1 MQQTVVRTT
10 FPYPLIWDR
19 GELEI
24 SVEDKPFQV
33 IFERRYHEAPDKRPP
48 TGSILSAP
56 DHELPYDRLGRV
68 AYTHVEIYF
77 PMYVENDLTDREEL
91 WNWVHA
97 IINRLLSVYR
107 YSMEEFYID
116 TVPRN
121 ELNIRAITTIN
132 EHGKLS
138 DRETL
143 IGFQAASSSRWLK
156 SARTRP
162 IPDEARRILRDGT
175 ELPISKMLFL
185 NAKREHLL
193 ENYRIA
199 VVEAETAF
207 EALIDQV
214 IAQYYRGQGL
224 STAEIENKLRA
235 RLTNLIAHHI
245 PRCCGA
251 AFESTSEHTAWQ
263 TDLYELRNSVVH
275 DGASVSAE
283 QASQALDAAERAM
296 GWIEVRAPA

>member
-1 MQQTVVRTT
+1 MERTVARTT

-19 GELEI
+19 GKLEI

-33 IFERRYHEAPDKRPP
+33 VFERRYHEAPDKRPP

-77 PMYVENDLTDREEL
+77 PMYVENDLTDREDL

-116 TVPRN
+116 TVPKD
-121 ELNIRAITTIN
+121 ELNIQAITTID
-132 EHGKLS
+132 EHGKMS
-138 DRETL
+138 GRETM
-143 IGFQAASSSRWLK
+143 IGFQAVGNRWLT
-156 SARTRP
+156 SARTQP

-175 ELPISKMLFL
+175 ELPISRVLFL

-199 VVEAETAF
+199 VVEAATAF
-207 EALIDQV
+207 EVLIDQFV
-214 IAQYYRGQGL
+214 TQHYRRQGL
-224 STAEIENKLRA
+224 PDTEILKKLE
-235 RLTNLIAHHI
+235 TNLVNLLRYHI
-245 PRCCGA
+245 PRCCKE
-251 AFESTSEHTAWQ
+251 AFEGTPEHRAWEA
-263 TDLYELRNSVVH
+263 DLYTLRKSVVH

-296 GWIEVRAPA
+296 GWIEVRAAA

>member
-1 MQQTVVRTT
+1 MERTAVRVA

-48 TGSILSAP
+48 TGSIMSAP
-56 DHELPYDRLGRV
+56 HQELPYDRLGRI

-77 PMYVENDLTDREEL
+77 PMYVENDLTDREAL
-91 WNWVHA
+91 WNWVHT

-116 TVPRN
+116 TLPKN
-121 ELNIRAITTIN
+121 ELNIQAITTID
-132 EHGKLS
+132 EHGRMS
-138 DRETL
+138 ETL

-235 RLTNLIAHHI
+235 GLTNLIAHHI

-296 GWIEVRAPA
+296 AWIEVRAAA